1 LAFQSGVV
9 VLGSALFAT
18 PLGFTWIGD
27 NIMIYI
33 ISYFIGWIIGITFY
47 FVSPENGFI
56 NSVLLSHLVFT
67 VGFFGIFN
75 FIGHSLLSEKVA
87 KSIGW
92 ISNGFQKEL
101 GYVSLGIGI
110 CGIFCFFFRDAFWL
124 ATIIP
129 LSTFLFGA
137 AFLHIKEI
145 IITKNYKPGN
155 TWIIIPD
162 FLMPI
167 TLIVLWLLK

>member
-1 LAFQSGVV
+1 MF
-9 VLGSALFAT
+9 
-18 PLGFTWIGD
+18 
-27 NIMIYI
+27 YI
-33 ISYFIGWIIGITFY
+33 ISYLIGWIIGIALY
-47 FVSPENGFI
+47 SVRLENGFI

-75 FIGHSLLSEKVA
+75 FVGHSLLSEKVA
-87 KSIGW
+87 NRIGW

-110 CGIFCFFFRDAFWL
+110 CGIMCFFIRDTFWL

-129 LSTFLFGA
+129 FSTFLLGA

-145 IITKNYKPGN
+145 IKTKNYKPGN

-167 TLIVLWLLK
+167 TLIVLWLFK